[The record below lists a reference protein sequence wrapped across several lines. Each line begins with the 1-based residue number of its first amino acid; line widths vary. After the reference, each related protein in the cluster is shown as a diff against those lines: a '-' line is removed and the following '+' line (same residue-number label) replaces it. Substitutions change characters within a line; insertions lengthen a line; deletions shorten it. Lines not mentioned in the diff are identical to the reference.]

1 MNTLEHVGGGL
12 DIFAQA
18 ITGKTGAAA
27 TTEFMDGMKKGLY
40 DSAKWLPI
48 VAERMAKVAQE
59 SGTLDVMSNNLDS
72 TLARLNNKWADFI
85 KKMDEAGVSDAMG
98 RFITMLT
105 GKLESLEEIIVDNK
119 ESIVGLI
126 DGFTKMFDLFT
137 SKEFILTAIAAG
149 LTAIYFSAKNAA
161 GGIAWLIGAL
171 SLPTLRGAAVAL
183 WSMAGAFL
191 TMAAPVLLTFGAFA
205 LLVLAVEDFHAWM
218 NDKDSVF
225 GYWLGES
232 DEFFKTVEDGF
243 KNIREW
249 WDVSMTYL
257 KNGWDGFT
265 AWVGKPFKIA
275 GQWIDDKLESA
286 QNFISQPAVQGGVN
300 LLQPKMAASGGVNY
314 NIGSV
319 SVTANNY
326 EEFSR
331 NVPQKVKR

>member
-85 KKMDEAGVSDAMG
+85 KKMDEAGVSDALA

-105 GKLESLEEIIVDNK
+105 GKLDSLEKTVVENKDGIIALMDA
-119 ESIVGLI
+119 
-126 DGFTKMFDLFT
+126 FTKLFDVLT
-137 SKEFILTAIAAG
+137 SKEFLLGAVAVA
-149 LTAIYFSAKNAA
+149 LTAIYLNAKNAA
-161 GGIAWLIGAL
+161 AGIAILNASVNL
-171 SLPTLRGAAVAL
+171 SLLRAAGVAL
-183 WSMAGAFL
+183 GVMAKNMWL
-191 TMAAPVLLTFGAFA
+191 LAAPIVIALAMFT

-218 NDKDSVF
+218 NGKDSVF

-232 DEFFKTVEDGF
+232 DEFFKAIDQGF
-243 KNIREW
+243 KDIREW

-257 KNGWDGFT
+257 KNGWNDFT
-265 AWVGKPFKIA
+265 NWVAKPFKIA
-275 GQWIDDKLESA
+275 GQWIGEKAESA
-286 QNFISQPAVQGGVN
+286 QNFISSPAVQGGVN
-300 LLQPKMAASGGVNY
+300 LLQPPMATSGGVNY

>member
-1 MNTLEHVGGGL
+1 MNILEHVGGGL

-119 ESIVGLI
+119 
-126 DGFTKMFDLFT
+126 DGIIALMDAFTKLFDVLT
-137 SKEFILTAIAAG
+137 SKEFLLGAVAAA
-149 LTAIYFSAKNAA
+149 LTAIYVSAKNAA

-171 SLPTLRGAAVAL
+171 SLSTLRGAAVAL

-191 TMAAPVLLTFGAFA
+191 TMAAPVLLTFGVFA

-300 LLQPKMAASGGVNY
+300 LLQPKMATSGGVNY

>member
-85 KKMDEAGVSDAMG
+85 KKMDEAGVSDALA

-105 GKLESLEEIIVDNK
+105 GKLESLAEVIGDNK

-126 DGFTKMFDLFT
+126 DGFTKLFDIIT
-137 SKEFILTAIAAG
+137 SKEFLLTTLAAAF
-149 LTAIYFSAKNAA
+149 TAIYLNAKNAA
-161 GGIAWLIGAL
+161 VGIGLLNAAVNLT
-171 SLPTLRGAAVAL
+171 TLKAAAVAL

-232 DEFFKTVEDGF
+232 DEFFKTVENGF

-286 QNFISQPAVQGGVN
+286 QNFISSPAVQGGVN
-300 LLQPKMAASGGVNY
+300 LLQPPMATSGGVNY

-326 EEFSR
+326 EEFAR
-331 NVPQKVKR
+331 NIPQKVKR